1 MKQERI
7 ADRCRRIQNR
17 AEGLLEERIKS
28 GEIIRNTRTVDN
40 VEATSE
46 NRSQKKHKEKND
58 QMAGP
63 SGVAVCNASRRKRTE
78 TTQQRRRQKTVA
90 PLEISPLNL
99 TISTNLLG
107 SGSYGCCYLASYRGM
122 EVVSKN
128 FIVKASRGETPGQA
142 EDRVRQELI
151 YEARIIRNF
160 GDHPGVPLLFGVC
173 SERAPFR
180 LIMQFHGD
188 RRNHKSLTIHHA
200 LSNGTVSDRAT
211 WIDIIRKFAI
221 ALIHVHDVGFLH
233 NDIKA
238 NNILLDIIDG
248 AFNPV
253 IIDFGKSLP
262 MDGAKGPRV
271 MSQDKQKKYMQDFP
285 HIAPEIVTGKSG
297 QSHKRDTYS
306 FAKVAKSIFRKAKL
320 GPVPDTGN

>member
-1 MKQERI
+1 M
-7 ADRCRRIQNR
+7 
-17 AEGLLEERIKS
+17 
-28 GEIIRNTRTVDN
+28 
-40 VEATSE
+40 EATSE

-78 TTQQRRRQKTVA
+78 TTQRRDVPEKKAKTVA

-99 TISTNLLG
+99 MISTNLLG

-151 YEARIIRNF
+151 YEARIIRKL

-173 SERAPFR
+173 SERAPFH

-200 LSNGTVSDRAT
+200 LSNGTISDRVT

-238 NNILLDIIDG
+238 NNILLDIVDG

-271 MSQDKQKKYMQDFP
+271 MSQDKQKKYRQDFP

-297 QSHKRDTYS
+297 QSRKSDTYS
-306 FAKVAKSIFRKAKL
+306 FGKVAKSIFRKAKL
-320 GPVPDTGN
+320 GPVPEVITKTLEIDPNLRPNLQDVLNTTF